1 MAAYHQ
7 VYDSHHLQADFQE
20 PGSAPEPYT
29 RYRVW
34 ATFYL
39 ITIALIQKE
48 QQPFPTIP
56 VVNKP
61 MGDIPWFG
69 SLLWVFFDDVTL
81 LVGWQ

>member
-48 QQPFPTIP
+48 QQPFPYKSGGEQANGRYSMVWITALS
-56 VVNKP
+56 
-61 MGDIPWFG
+61 F
-69 SLLWVFFDDVTL
+69 L
-81 LVGWQ
+81 